1 MPIYSYKCTTP
12 GCEERFDRFLP
23 LAQYQEEQNCPGCLQ
38 PAVKVLSPCR
48 VIGDY
53 PAYNCPITGKLID
66 GRKAHNENLRRNGC
80 RLLEPGETREFQ
92 NGLKRKDQKFDAD
105 LDHTVEKFIDHLP
118 AEKKDKLM
126 AEAEAGLTLTIDRR

>member
-1 MPIYSYKCTTP
+1 MPIYSYKCETP
-12 GCEERFDRFLP
+12 GCEERFDKFLP
-23 LAQYQEEQNCPGCLQ
+23 LAQYQEEQSCPSCLQ

-66 GRKAHNENLRRNGC
+66 GRKAHNENLKRTGC
-80 RLLEPGETREFQ
+80 RILEPGETREFKKS
-92 NGLKRKDQKFDAD
+92 LKTEDQKFEKE
-105 LDHTVEKFIDHLP
+105 LDHSVEKFIDQLP

-126 AEAEAGLTLTIDRR
+126 AEAEAGLTLTVDRR